1 MGYKTEFT
9 THIACTTERKMQH
22 DKSQTYFD
30 KGALENIQPK
40 TKVVYPEKINRLA
53 IPIDVKGKVP
63 SKNKKTSTATKRR
76 FYDRWQNTVLCTGV
90 ALLTTLLNDNG
101 MHKTFCVF

>member
-9 THIACTTERKMQH
+9 THIACTTEWKMQH

-40 TKVVYPEKINRLA
+40 AKVVYPEKNSKLAQKYEAIIMFFSDYRRLMT
-53 IPIDVKGKVP
+53 P
-63 SKNKKTSTATKRR
+63 SSTCFADNNGTLNLY
-76 FYDRWQNTVLCTGV
+76 FYKC
-90 ALLTTLLNDNG
+90 
-101 MHKTFCVF
+101 

>member
-1 MGYKTEFT
+1 
-9 THIACTTERKMQH
+9 MQH

-63 SKNKKTSTATKRR
+63 SKN
-76 FYDRWQNTVLCTGV
+76 
-90 ALLTTLLNDNG
+90 
-101 MHKTFCVF
+101 

>member
-22 DKSQTYFD
+22 DESQTYFD

-40 TKVVYPEKINRLA
+40 TKVVYPEKKLINWLYPLTLKEKNRA
-53 IPIDVKGKVP
+53 KINNDIDRK
-63 SKNKKTSTATKRR
+63 KRR
-76 FYDRWQNTVLCTGV
+76 FYVRWQNTVLCTGV

-101 MHKTFCVF
+101 MYKKIK

>member
-53 IPIDVKGKVP
+53 IPINVKGKVP
-63 SKNKKTSTATKRR
+63 SKNRHRQRQKGGFMLGGKIQCFA
-76 FYDRWQNTVLCTGV
+76 QG
-90 ALLTTLLNDNG
+90 
-101 MHKTFCVF
+101 